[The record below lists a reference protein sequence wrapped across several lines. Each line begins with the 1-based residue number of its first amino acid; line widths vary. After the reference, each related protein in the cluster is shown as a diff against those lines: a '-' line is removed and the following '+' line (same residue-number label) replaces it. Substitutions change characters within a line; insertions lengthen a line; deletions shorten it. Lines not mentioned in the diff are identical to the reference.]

1 MSSDE
6 RSNERRGFLQGAALA
21 AASFGLT
28 QLASAAHA
36 AEQSSAGTGAVATE
50 FQRWLDSIPGKHRQ
64 VYDAAEPN
72 GGFALITG
80 YVFLLTGQQGYGVP
94 ESELGVV
101 VVLRHNAI
109 PIGFNDALWEKY
121 RLGEVFKVND
131 PATKAPATRNPFANI
146 KAGDLPRRQ
155 VRRLQHGDLAL
166 QPRRCAEDGH
176 GPRDGAQGM
185 GIWRAA
191 RRSGGAVRRA
201 RDQWRSGARMYL
213 LLRGLGSLKPNR
225 TADAKS
231 AKGANQNRKGRRV
244 SPAGHA

>member
-1 MSSDE
+1 MSGDE
-6 RSNERRGFLQGAALA
+6 HSNERRGFLQGAAVA

-36 AEQSSAGTGAVATE
+36 AEQSPAGTGAVATE

-109 PIGFNDALWEKY
+109 PIGFNDALWERY

-131 PATKAPATRNPFANI
+131 PATKAPATRNPFANV
-146 KAGDLPRRQ
+146 KAGDLPLPEMALDKLSARGVKFGVCNMAIWHYSHVVAQKMGMDHETVRKEWVSGVLPGVQ
-155 VRRLQHGDLAL
+155 VVPSGVLAIN
-166 QPRRCAEDGH
+166 
-176 GPRDGAQGM
+176 GAQ
-185 GIWRAA
+185 A
-191 RRSGGAVRRA
+191 RGCT
-201 RDQWRSGARMYL
+201 YCF
-213 LLRGLGSLKPNR
+213 
-225 TADAKS
+225 
-231 AKGANQNRKGRRV
+231 
-244 SPAGHA
+244 AG